1 MTTET
6 DAEFVER
13 LASDHNGPIYEAEMA
28 RLFALARRGA
38 AMQWRP
44 IETAPKEKG
53 KYLLGWNRHHSGVIQ
68 YWPRAYE
75 DDPEWV
81 DESTEFIEPPV
92 THWMPL
98 PPPPAGEQ
106 YHE

>member
-1 MTTET
+1 MSET

-13 LASDHNGPIYEAEMA
+13 IGLDLDLSSTADIQ
-28 RLFALARRGA
+28 RLFDLARRGA
-38 AMQWRP
+38 AAQWRP

-98 PPPPAGEQ
+98 PPPLAGEQ
-106 YHE
+106 E